1 MASTS
6 CVSIVETFPDEGG
19 VRGGKQIS
27 WDSWSLY
34 PVPCRC
40 LLYLL
45 TSCDAKVVLGRI
57 ETKHTGKRHE
67 RRHFK
72 NGLIYLILSG

>member
-1 MASTS
+1 MANAG

-27 WDSWSLY
+27 GDSWSLY
-34 PVPCRC
+34 PVPCWS
-40 LLYLL
+40 LYLL
-45 TSCDAKVVLGRI
+45 TSRGAKVVLGRA

-67 RRHFK
+67 RMQFK
-72 NGLIYLILSG
+72 NGLMYSILSG